1 MMMNK
6 IIHIYGRDYNSYF
19 PTIES
24 DYYFYAGWASNVA
37 GNVLSYSKQFK
48 MELWRNEKEISKP
61 VSRIVKD
68 VNCRLFPAKTYPI
81 LGVWSMGII
90 KALKSEII
98 NNQIIIHL
106 HAGYD
111 IQTYIYTLL
120 FRKTPKVI
128 VNCGTY
134 PPVFSFRKTKNIKF
148 LLLHLLFKIALKWY
162 DFHIISG
169 INDRLYMI
177 SQIGENKVSD
187 FTGVGIDFSK
197 VKPIEKSEARKILN
211 IPLETKVLIYV
222 GKLYKTKGVQNI
234 ISVFTRLKEK
244 FEVKLIL
251 IGATKEDPFYD
262 MAKEAGATILPR
274 LNRDTELPVYYSAA
288 DVYLMANFED
298 PNELDFCGIGIAPL
312 ECIGCN
318 TPVVSPTLKHF
329 PSDDLYHVGKSPK
342 NLLEFELNINEVLE
356 NPGLYTNCREYAI
369 KYFDAEI
376 IAKQTIAVYC
386 KLLKN
391 HYHGT
396 CSEDFWNRYS

>member
-1 MMMNK
+1 MMNK

-19 PTIES
+19 PKIES

-37 GNVLSYSKQFK
+37 GNVLTYSKQFK
-48 MELWRNEKEISKP
+48 MELWRPETEISKP

-68 VNCRLFPAKTYPI
+68 VNCRLFPAKTYPL
-81 LGVWSMGII
+81 LGIWSFGII
-90 KALKSEII
+90 KALKSEIM

-106 HAGYD
+106 HMGHD
-111 IQTYIYTLL
+111 IQAYIYILL

-128 VNCGTY
+128 VNCGSY

-177 SQIGENKVSD
+177 SMIGENKVSD
-187 FTGVGIDFSK
+187 FTGIGIDFSK
-197 VKPIEKSEARKILN
+197 IKPIGKTEARKILN
-211 IPLETKVLIYV
+211 IPSETKVLVYV
-222 GKLYKTKGVQNI
+222 GQLYKTKGVNNI

-244 FEVKLIL
+244 FEVTLIL
-251 IGATKEDPFYD
+251 IGASKEDPFYN

-298 PNELDFCGIGIAPL
+298 SIELDFAGIGISPL
-312 ECIGCN
+312 ECMGCN

-329 PSDDLYHVGKSPK
+329 PFDDLQHVGKSPE
-342 NLLEFELNINEVLE
+342 NMADFELNIIEVLE
-356 NPGLYTNCREYAI
+356 NPDRYKNCRDYAL
-369 KYFDAEI
+369 KYFGVEV
-376 IAKQTIAVYC
+376 IAKKTIAVYD
-386 KLLKN
+386 KLLNNQLK
-391 HYHGT
+391 
-396 CSEDFWNRYS
+396 YSGDKIA